1 MHAPKRSLAFYSG
14 PWNFTVVIEVFGFC
28 IVKYEILTVAPKR
41 PVVFIQ
47 QNTNF
52 WILCPNGH
60 SFYGNSF
67 FDYEMRNTK
76 MDIPFLTTECK
87 ISSFTQATI
96 RFFDKKQRK
105 QNLTRNAAR
114 CNDHD
119 DLLHL
124 SFIWKISIFSE
135 TYLEP
140 AVEHLWRNSFV
151 K

>member
-1 MHAPKRSLAFYSG
+1 
-14 PWNFTVVIEVFGFC
+14 
-28 IVKYEILTVAPKR
+28 
-41 PVVFIQ
+41 
-47 QNTNF
+47 
-52 WILCPNGH
+52 
-60 SFYGNSF
+60 
-67 FDYEMRNTK
+67 

-96 RFFDKKQRK
+96 RFIDKKQRK

-140 AVEHLWRNSFV
+140 AVEHL
-151 K
+151 